1 MTTWLLL
8 GAVGLPTGCWV
19 SLPVSFK
26 LGLISSRLRSLG
38 RVSLTTSL
46 LSWAP
51 SAMSA
56 DSRQAPM
63 KLGPVAVS
71 DSARLLLLLK
81 VRGEGTTCPVTFG
94 ALIGGSVS
102 GLLSGSAPRA

>member
-1 MTTWLLL
+1 MTIWLLP

-19 SLPVSFK
+19 MVPVSRR
-26 LGLISSRLRSLG
+26 LGLIASRFRSLG
-38 RVSLTTSL
+38 RLSLNTRL

-51 SAMSA
+51 SAMLA
-56 DSRQAPM
+56 DNRQKPP
-63 KLGPVAVS
+63 KLGPVTVS

-81 VRGEGTTCPVTFG
+81 VSGLGTTCPATFG

-102 GLLSGSAPRA
+102 GLLRGSAPRA